1 MWVMLLP
8 TKDGAPSAI
17 KHVQVEA
24 KTKSGRKLH
33 ALRIDH
39 PGGGGEFTANH
50 FKEYCGRCGGVV
62 HAEGKVFPGTF

>member
-39 PGGGGEFTANH
+39 PGGGGVSSRKSFQGILH
-50 FKEYCGRCGGVV
+50 
-62 HAEGKVFPGTF
+62 GTRRATLGHHGIFATT